1 MAFNTD
7 PYEYSNKPH
16 NFFKSNFYGKQGL
29 GASNPDYTY
38 TQNNFNDYETKKAQP
53 KPEPMA
59 TKKGLKE
66 RAANVKKG
74 FKGFVNSPGAMMG
87 AYYGYQGEDGSLGQA
102 LADAAIGYGI
112 EKTLEKGYEKA
123 KNFSKNPK
131 SAKEIGK
138 NVLKSA
144 KNIKVPTGLP
154 LTPSATTL
162 GTLGLVTMG
171 NDLMQGEDSML
182 MASGDMLLQN
192 AKRGLGY
199 KEDIGRENAAGEK
212 MAHWINNLRDTLPL
226 VGSFIPEQP
235 ILSDIQKQIQAE
247 DINFAANRLNKNKE
261 QLAKQLGETLPAQ
274 QKTNEKAP
282 AATTEQ
288 QQAAQSPAASWPE
301 ERARLAKEMQDSVK
315 ANPNDPSKWKV
326 PQGWGAVRGSDGEM
340 RYEIPDQPF
349 DPVKAREEE
358 MIARAQV
365 DYDTAKS
372 YAMSP
377 YSSPSFRAAQ
387 LDIMEQL
394 KRDYPGIGQQQ
405 GGGGLIVANGRAGL
419 RGGSN
424 AIDPAMK
431 LALEQQEQ
439 AAKNEMEA
447 TKNAI
452 ADAELLVKEE
462 PVGQAE
468 AKIRALELPS
478 TYGLANPLD
487 PYALNDRRRFY
498 LANEVVNQ
506 GLRKDNI
513 LDYEA
518 TNVRKDLPTLKNMTN
533 SITNNLF
540 GTEFFDDE
548 YMVGDNVIDQS
559 NYSPA
564 IRRQLDSSDAYN
576 QYVNATRA
584 RGEQPMTYAEWQ
596 DWLRYQSMYRGF

>member
-1 MAFNTD
+1 MDTKKSFTPYEWYNSKYRPPEYPNDQKGYRSQTFHNNGFAKAKETAKTARKYINDLKTGALLTIGAEGFNAAADYASNTPNVVNGILDTAGGALEYLIPGRQETAKDTMKEGLNEAKTAFNNTINQARADNEAFIKKYGYD
-7 PYEYSNKPH
+7 PHANYVD
-16 NFFKSNFYGKQGL
+16 YGQG
-29 GASNPDYTY
+29 
-38 TQNNFNDYETKKAQP
+38 F
-53 KPEPMA
+53 A
-59 TKKGLKE
+59 TKDEVDAAVAGTKRGARNYELHKDVKSGKITREEQQKQMKKYDGEVLGLK
-66 RAANVKKG
+66 
-74 FKGFVNSPGAMMG
+74 
-87 AYYGYQGEDGSLGQA
+87 
-102 LADAAIGYGI
+102 
-112 EKTLEKGYEKA
+112 
-123 KNFSKNPK
+123 
-131 SAKEIGK
+131 
-138 NVLKSA
+138 
-144 KNIKVPTGLP
+144 
-154 LTPSATTL
+154 
-162 GTLGLVTMG
+162 
-171 NDLMQGEDSML
+171 
-182 MASGDMLLQN
+182 
-192 AKRGLGY
+192 
-199 KEDIGRENAAGEK
+199 
-212 MAHWINNLRDTLPL
+212 
-226 VGSFIPEQP
+226 
-235 ILSDIQKQIQAE
+235 
-247 DINFAANRLNKNKE
+247 
-261 QLAKQLGETLPAQ
+261 AQ
-274 QKTNEKAP
+274 QKTDQKAP

-288 QQAAQSPAASWPE
+288 QQAAQSPAESWPQ

-340 RYEIPDQPF
+340 RYEIPDQPY

-405 GGGGLIVANGRAGL
+405 GGGLIVANGRTGL

-424 AIDPAMK
+424 AIDTAMK
-431 LALEQQEQ
+431 LALQQQEQ

-452 ADAELLVKEE
+452 ADAELLVKED

-518 TNVRKDLPTLKNMTN
+518 TNVRKDLPTLKNLTN

>member
-29 GASNPDYTY
+29 VASNPDYTY

-74 FKGFVNSPGAMMG
+74 FKGFINSPGAMMG

-144 KNIKVPTGLP
+144 KNIKVPAGLP

-212 MAHWINNLRDTLPL
+212 MAHWINNLRDTLPV

-261 QLAKQLGETLPAQ
+261 QLAKQLGETLPAK
-274 QKTNEKAP
+274 QKNNQAP

-288 QQAAQSPAASWPE
+288 QQAAQSPAESWPQ
-301 ERARLAKEMQDSVK
+301 ERARLAKEMQDSIK

-405 GGGGLIVANGRAGL
+405 GGGLIVANGRAGL

-424 AIDPAMK
+424 AIDPAVK

-439 AAKNEMEA
+439 MRKLEAENIEKMVEDAKRMDPDN
-447 TKNAI
+447 
-452 ADAELLVKEE
+452 

-468 AKIRALELPS
+468 DIARAL
-478 TYGLANPLD
+478 LAPQTFGRVNPYE
-487 PYALNDRRRFY
+487 PVMQAWQRANALNH
-498 LANEVVNQ
+498 NVINKT
-506 GLRKDNI
+506 LRDNGI
-513 LDYEA
+513 YDFES
-518 TNVRKDLPTLKNMTN
+518 TNVRKDLPTLKNLTNSMTN
-533 SITNNLF
+533 TLF

-548 YMVGDNVIDQS
+548 YMVGDNVIDAS
-559 NYSPA
+559 KLAPVSKRSMDNT
-564 IRRQLDSSDAYN
+564 DAYN
-576 QYVNATRA
+576 TYLRQAEAQGIR
-584 RGEQPMTYAEWQ
+584 PMDYTT
-596 DWLRYQSMYRGF
+596 WLLAGGYRG

>member
-1 MAFNTD
+1 MAGLWDYLEPDKQWDKKRSFTPAEFKNISNARKDYNNT
-7 PYEYSNKPH
+7 
-16 NFFKSNFYGKQGL
+16 
-29 GASNPDYTY
+29 
-38 TQNNFNDYETKKAQP
+38 
-53 KPEPMA
+53 
-59 TKKGLKE
+59 
-66 RAANVKKG
+66 KG
-74 FKGFVNSPGAMMG
+74 FESQNFHDLNVNKAKETAQTAGKYIKNINKALKFGGATTLAAEGLNAAVDAQAGKPNMLNG
-87 AYYGYQGEDGSLGQA
+87 AADIILGGARYIVPLQ
-102 LADAAIGYGI
+102 
-112 EKTLEKGYEKA
+112 EEQEKA
-123 KNFSKNPK
+123 KEMMSRGVNQIKADFNNRAEEARADNEAFIKKYGYDPHANYVDYGQGFATKDEVDAAVAGTKRGARNYELHKDVK
-131 SAKEIGK
+131 SGK
-138 NVLKSA
+138 ITREEQQKQMKKYDGEV
-144 KNIKVPTGLP
+144 
-154 LTPSATTL
+154 
-162 GTLGLVTMG
+162 LGL
-171 NDLMQGEDSML
+171 
-182 MASGDMLLQN
+182 
-192 AKRGLGY
+192 K
-199 KEDIGRENAAGEK
+199 
-212 MAHWINNLRDTLPL
+212 
-226 VGSFIPEQP
+226 
-235 ILSDIQKQIQAE
+235 
-247 DINFAANRLNKNKE
+247 
-261 QLAKQLGETLPAQ
+261 AQ

-288 QQAAQSPAASWPE
+288 QQAAQSPAESWPQ
-301 ERARLAKEMQDSVK
+301 ERARLAKEMQDSIK

-405 GGGGLIVANGRAGL
+405 GGGLIVANGRTGL

-424 AIDPAMK
+424 AIDPNVK
-431 LALEQQEQ
+431 LALQQQEQ

-452 ADAELLVKEE
+452 ADAELLVKED

-518 TNVRKDLPTLKNMTN
+518 TNVRKDLPTLKNLTN

-576 QYVNATRA
+576 QYVNATKA